1 MKAKLIISCILLVAA
16 LTSASAGPGK
26 TDLAKENLVEDS
38 TPDFVLGSTNSV
50 SVVDHVITF
59 DLSPPAAGKFTVL
72 CYVNGKVFERK
83 EMNLP
88 GTYSVSMR
96 GLSPGN
102 HKVTVQAIDSQ
113 GRVGHISKKIR
124 K

>member
-1 MKAKLIISCILLVAA
+1 MKAKLIIGCMLLLAA
-16 LTSASAGPGK
+16 LPSANAAPGK

-38 TPDFVLGSTNSV
+38 APDFVLGSTNSV
-50 SVVDHVITF
+50 SVVDHVMTF
-59 DLSPPAAGKFTVL
+59 ELLPPAVGKFTVL
-72 CYVNGKVFERK
+72 CYINGKVFERK

-113 GRVGHISKKIR
+113 GRVGRISRKIKK
-124 K
+124 